1 MTEYSD
7 LAASRLAETLLR
19 EQEAHAALTSIA
31 TSLKAIASS
40 LAIISRAFAV
50 IGRNLDPPQ

>member
-19 EQEAHAALTSIA
+19 EQEAHAALTSVA
-31 TSLKAIASS
+31 TSLEQIAGS
-40 LAIISRAFAV
+40 LAIIARGFAV
-50 IGRNLDPPQ
+50 IGRNLDPPK